1 MELACP
7 PCPRLLRASASFF
20 GLGAAQGGQ
29 NRLRHVVAHRSR
41 AILPARRRA
50 SNARAN
56 GAPDFEL
63 ATDASSRRLP
73 ALLAQADQKKG
84 RLRVK
89 RRQNLAALGYGRAHA
104 HSILSMALRE
114 FCNEIRL

>member
-20 GLGAAQGGQ
+20 GLGAAQRGQ
-29 NRLRHVVAHRSR
+29 NRLRHV
-41 AILPARRRA
+41 
-50 SNARAN
+50 N

-63 ATDASSRRLP
+63 ATGASSRRLP

-84 RLRVK
+84 RLRVR